1 MKHKGLLI
9 DAYVALTAARGL
21 IAAQPGGNTLPV
33 LAQAGISRVDDVL
46 SKIQVVVGEG
56 VLHRAAKAASCAS

>member
-1 MKHKGLLI
+1 MKHRGLLI

-21 IAAQPGGNTLPV
+21 IAAQPGGRAMPTIN
-33 LAQAGISRVDDVL
+33 RVDDVL

-56 VLHRAAKAASCAS
+56 VVHRAAKAASCAS